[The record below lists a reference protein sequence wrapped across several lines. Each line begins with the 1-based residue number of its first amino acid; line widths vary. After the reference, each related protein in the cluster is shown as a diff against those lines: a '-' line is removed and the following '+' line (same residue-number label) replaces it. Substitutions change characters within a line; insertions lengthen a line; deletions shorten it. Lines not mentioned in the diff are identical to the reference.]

1 MKKKIEEFL
10 NKIRGIERDENKRK
24 AAALPENCYFLGD
37 YDIACLKRET
47 GDSRYPYSADGFT
60 LWAYSSGYISVN
72 ESTFYVVLP
81 ASGGKEPY
89 FTAFGGVKGKDGTY
103 FPVSLFDTTA
113 LPCDRDSE
121 RYTVYT
127 PEAAYYIACR
137 DGVTF
142 ALRAFVT
149 DKKEVCFTLYAQNTG
164 KDEKEIY
171 LSPYLNCLLKH
182 DSAECVETNWFKEC
196 KVTENGYLFGS
207 VEDLDRTTHLENYG
221 VIVRTYDANKVDKT
235 ERTTARTAYTGGTN
249 VPIICADCLR
259 TGHIAKEKTNT
270 RFTDTAVAA
279 EIVKLKLGG
288 GEDFK
293 IDYKLTC
300 AFSKPDA
307 EKLCS
312 VSLSENEFDGYVA
325 AAEKANA
332 KKNASVTE
340 IEFGENSLGELNCGV
355 FNRFIKNVRRQVE
368 FAALAK
374 NSGVSLLGVR
384 DVFQQL
390 EAALM
395 WNPTD
400 CRAKILEAMSFIG
413 NDGRPPRQYSIPPKV
428 GALPRL
434 DLRPFIDQGVWIID
448 TLYSYLGF
456 TGDYSIL
463 DEICG
468 YYEYKGY
475 NVYACSERDSVL
487 NHLIRITDYMVDKID
502 RKYTGCLR
510 VMYGDWNDALDGLGV
525 SLDGSEEYG
534 SGVSVMATLQF
545 YNNLKQ
551 MCEILRATGKRDD
564 LVNTY
569 TAARKTVKAGLE
581 KYAVEK
587 NGSERK
593 ILHGWGDK
601 VSYKVGSYRDPD
613 GASRDGLTAN
623 AFWVI
628 SDMLRDGDETLREDI
643 LASMRRLDSKYGLK
657 TFEPY
662 FPLGMKGV
670 GRIVNL
676 PRGTAENAA
685 TYVHATL
692 FGIRALFEMGESD
705 FAWEQLYKVLP
716 VTHGSLSTTPFIMS
730 NSYSYNEE
738 YGLDGE
744 SMSDWF
750 TGSANVLIK
759 VLVRCVFGVNPD
771 LGGVSICPARGIGS
785 ANGRIK
791 INVKGATLNIESR
804 CDPGRAKRFFVN
816 GKEVAPEY
824 DRIARTE
831 KIYIPN
837 SKLIGNIDIKIK

>member
-1 MKKKIEEFL
+1 MKEKIEKFL
-10 NKIRGIERDENKRK
+10 EKIRELDASKEKKK

-37 YDIACLKRET
+37 YDIACLKREI

-60 LWAYSSGYISVN
+60 LWAHSSGYISVN
-72 ESTFYVVLP
+72 ESTFYVILP
-81 ASGGKEPY
+81 ASGGREPY
-89 FTAFGGVKGKDGTY
+89 FTAFGGIKGKDGAY
-103 FPVSLFDTTA
+103 KPVSLLDTTA
-113 LPCDRDSE
+113 LAYDECK

-127 PEAAYYIACR
+127 PEAAYYIAEDR
-137 DGVTF
+137 DVIF

-149 DKKEVCFTLYAQNTG
+149 KSKEVCFTLYAENTG
-164 KDEKEIY
+164 KEAKEIY
-171 LSPYLNCLLKH
+171 LSPYINCLLKH
-182 DSAECVETNWFKEC
+182 DTAESVETNWFKEC
-196 KVTENGYLFGS
+196 RTTENGYLFFS

-221 VIVRTYDANKVDKT
+221 VITKCFDARRISGA
-235 ERTTARTAYTGGTN
+235 EITTARSVYTGGTN
-249 VPIICADCLR
+249 VPILCAEALR
-259 TGHIAKEKTNT
+259 SGKFKKEKTNT

-279 EIVKLKLGG
+279 EIVKLSLGG
-288 GEDFK
+288 GENFK
-293 IDYKLTC
+293 IDYKLSCVYDKAT
-300 AFSKPDA
+300 AQ
-307 EKLCS
+307 KLCKVPLAS
-312 VSLSENEFDGYVA
+312 GELDAYVA

-332 KKNASVTE
+332 KKHSETTSF
-340 IEFGENSLGELNCGV
+340 EFGDGSLKDINVGV
-355 FNRFIKNVRRQVE
+355 LNRFIKNVQRQVE

-395 WNPTD
+395 WNPSG
-400 CRAKILEAMSFIG
+400 CREKILEAMSFIG
-413 NDGRPPRQYSIPPKV
+413 KDGRPPRQYSIPPKE

-434 DLRPFIDQGVWIID
+434 DLRAFIDQGVWIID
-448 TLYSYLGF
+448 TLYMYLGF

-468 YYEYKGY
+468 YYEYKG
-475 NVYACSERDSVL
+475 NSVFACGEKDSVL
-487 NHLIRITDYMVDKID
+487 DHLIRITDYMVDKID

-525 SLDGSEEYG
+525 SIDGSEEYG
-534 SGVSVMATLQF
+534 SGVSVMATLQL

-551 MCEILRATGKRDD
+551 MTEILRAVNKRDD
-564 LVNTY
+564 AVKSY
-569 TAARKTVKAGLE
+569 AAARETLKNGLE
-581 KYAVEK
+581 KYAIEK
-587 NGSERK
+587 SGKERK

-601 VSYKVGSYRDPD
+601 VSYKVGSFGDTD
-613 GASRDGLTAN
+613 GASRDGLTAS

-628 SDMLRDGDETLREDI
+628 CDMLKEDESLRGDI
-643 LASMRRLDSKYGLK
+643 LASFKRLDSKYGLK

-692 FGIRALFEMGESD
+692 FGIWALFKMGEPD
-705 FAWEQLYKVLP
+705 FAWDQLYKALP
-716 VTHGSLSTTPFIMS
+716 ITHKSLSTTPFIMS

-759 VLVRCVFGVNPD
+759 VLARCVFGINPD
-771 LGGVSICPARGIGS
+771 LGGVTICPAKGMGS
-785 ANGRIK
+785 KNSKIK
-791 INVKGATLNIESR
+791 IKVKGATLNVTCACR
-804 CDPGRAKRFFVN
+804 GNAPHRFFVN
-816 GKEVAPEY
+816 GAEVKPEY
-824 DRIARTE
+824 DEILRTE
-831 KIYIPN
+831 KIYIP
-837 SKLIGNIDIKIK
+837 SDKLTGNIDVKVE

>member
-10 NKIRGIERDENKRK
+10 KKIREITENDSARK
-24 AAALPENCYFLGD
+24 TAALPENCYFLGD
-37 YDIACLKRET
+37 YDVACLKRDM
-47 GDSRYPYSADGFT
+47 GNSRYPYSADGFT
-60 LWAYSSGYISVN
+60 LWAHSSGYISVN
-72 ESTFYVVLP
+72 ESTFYVILP
-81 ASGGKEPY
+81 ASGGKEP
-89 FTAFGGVKGKDGTY
+89 FMTVFGGIKGKDGAY
-103 FPVSLFDTTA
+103 FPVSLFDATA
-113 LPCDRDSE
+113 LPCDKTCS

-127 PEAAYYIACR
+127 PEAAYYIAEK
-137 DGVTF
+137 DGIIF

-149 DKKEVCFTLYAQNTG
+149 KNKEVCFTLYAENTG
-164 KDEKEIY
+164 KVEKELY
-171 LSPYLNCLLKH
+171 LSPYINCLLKH
-182 DSAECVETNWFKEC
+182 DTAECVETNWFKEC
-196 KVTENGYLFGS
+196 KTVNEGYLFGS

-221 VIVRTYDANKVDKT
+221 VITKSFDSRRVIKT
-235 ERTTARTAYTGGTN
+235 ERTTARTVYTGGTN
-249 VPIICADCLR
+249 VPIICAECLR
-259 TGHIAKEKTNT
+259 TGELKKEKSNT
-270 RFTDTAVAA
+270 RFTDTAVVA
-279 EIVKLKLGG
+279 EIVKFKLGG
-288 GEDFK
+288 GENFK
-293 IDYKLTC
+293 TDYKLTC
-300 AFSKPDA
+300 VYSKEEA
-307 EKLCS
+307 EKLCA
-312 VSLSENEFDGYVA
+312 VPLDKNEFDEYIK
-325 AAEKANA
+325 AAEKVRE
-332 KKNASVTE
+332 KKSADMTDMD
-340 IEFGENSLGELNCGV
+340 FGSLSLGKLDGTV
-355 FNRFIKNVRRQVE
+355 LNRFVKNVQRQVE

-395 WNPTD
+395 WNPRD

-413 NDGRPPRQYSIPPKV
+413 KDGRPPRQYSIPPKE
-428 GALPRL
+428 GALPRM

-448 TLYSYLGF
+448 TLYTYLGF

-468 YYEYKGY
+468 YYDYKGY
-475 NVYACSERDSVL
+475 AVYACDEKDSVL

-525 SLDGSEEYG
+525 SIDGSEEYG

-551 MCEILRATGKRDD
+551 MTEILNAVGKRED
-564 LVNTY
+564 LVETY
-569 TAARKTVKAGLE
+569 LSARKTVGDGLK
-581 KYAVEK
+581 KYAIDRRG
-587 NGSERK
+587 NERK

-613 GASRDGLTAN
+613 GASRDGLTAS
-623 AFWVI
+623 AFWVL
-628 SDMLRDGDETLREDI
+628 SDMFRETDDLREDI
-643 LASMRRLDSKYGLK
+643 LASFRRLDSKYGLK

-692 FGIRALFEMGESD
+692 FGIWALFKMGESD
-705 FAWEQLYKVLP
+705 FAWEQLYKALP
-716 VTHGSLSTTPFIMS
+716 ITHESLSTTPFIMS

-759 VLVRCVFGVNPD
+759 VFTRCVFGINPD
-771 LGGVSICPARGIGS
+771 LGGVTVCPASGIG
-785 ANGRIK
+785 AVGTKIR
-791 INVKGATLNIESR
+791 INVKGATLTVGNNCKS
-804 CDPGRAKRFFVN
+804 GGKKRFFVN
-816 GKEVAPEY
+816 GKETASEY
-824 DRIARTE
+824 DEFMRTE

-837 SKLIGNIDIKIK
+837 EKLVGNIDIKIE

>member
-10 NKIRGIERDENKRK
+10 KKIREIEQSEDKRK

-37 YDIACLKRET
+37 YDIACLKREI

-60 LWAYSSGYISVN
+60 LWAHSSGYISVN
-72 ESTFYVVLP
+72 ESTFYVILP
-81 ASGGKEPY
+81 ASGGKEPF
-89 FTAFGGVKGKDGTY
+89 FTAFGGIKSGDGKY
-103 FPVSLFDTTA
+103 SPVSLFDTTA
-113 LPCDRDSE
+113 LPCDKNTA

-127 PEAAYYIACR
+127 PEAAYYIAEQG
-137 DGVTF
+137 GVIF

-149 DKKEVCFTLYAQNTG
+149 KNKEVCFTLYAQNTG
-164 KDEKEIY
+164 KDKKEIY

-182 DSAECVETNWFKEC
+182 DTAECVETNWFKEC

-221 VIVRTYDANKVDKT
+221 VIVKNCDESRVEKT

-259 TGHIAKEKTNT
+259 TGVIEKEKTNT
-270 RFTDTAVAA
+270 RFTDAAVAA
-279 EIVKLKLGG
+279 EIIKLTLGG
-288 GEDFK
+288 GNDFK
-293 IDYKLTC
+293 VDYKLTC
-300 AFSKPDA
+300 AYSKSDA

-312 VSLSENEFDGYVA
+312 IPLSAAEFDEYVA
-325 AAEKANA
+325 SAEKENA
-332 KKNASVTE
+332 KKNSDVTE
-340 IEFGENSLGELNCGV
+340 MEFGENSLGKLNGGV
-355 FNRFIKNVRRQVE
+355 FNRFVKNVRRQVE

-384 DVFQQL
+384 DVFQQI

-413 NDGRPPRQYSIPPKV
+413 NDGRPPRQYSIPPKD
-428 GALPRL
+428 GALPRM

-448 TLYSYLGF
+448 ALYAYLGF

-475 NVYACSERDSVL
+475 AVCACDEKDSVL

-551 MCEILRATGKRDD
+551 MCEILRAVGKRDD
-564 LVNTY
+564 LIGTY
-569 TAARKTVKAGLE
+569 SAARRTVKSGLE
-581 KYAVEK
+581 KYAIEAK
-587 NGSERK
+587 GAERK

-628 SDMLRDGDETLREDI
+628 SDMFRDGDESLRDDI
-643 LASMRRLDSKYGLK
+643 LASMHRLDSKYGMK

-692 FGIRALFEMGESD
+692 FGIWALFKMGESD
-705 FAWEQLYKVLP
+705 FAWEQLFKALP
-716 VTHGSLSTTPFIMS
+716 ITHKSLSTTPFIMS

-771 LGGVSICPARGIGS
+771 LGGVTVCPARGIGGENS
-785 ANGRIK
+785 RIK
-791 INVKGATLNIESR
+791 IKVKGATLNVESR
-804 CDPGRAKRFFVN
+804 CKSDKAKRFFVN
-816 GKEVAPEY
+816 GKEVPAEY
-824 DRIARTE
+824 DRFARTE
-831 KIYIPN
+831 KIFIPN
-837 SKLIGNIDIKIK
+837 EKLVGNIDIRIE